1 MSENASP
8 IRAAMYKIKITSVT
22 LISVTFPISKPTYSA
37 SIITLTPIIQKAT
50 NATIIHIA
58 TGTLTITKLFTR
70 SISAVKIPPNNT
82 SMYHKNPLNI
92 ASTASIADTKK
103 CFYGAYNEC
112 ISYEITKCSKGVTV
126 NSRYTTFHILSC
138 RGGEN

>member
-92 ASTASIADTKK
+92 ASTGSIADTKNASM
-103 CFYGAYNEC
+103 GL
-112 ISYEITKCSKGVTV
+112 ITNVLVMKLLNAPKV
-126 NSRYTTFHILSC
+126 LL
-138 RGGEN
+138 

>member
-92 ASTASIADTKK
+92 ASTASIADTKNASM
-103 CFYGAYNEC
+103 GL
-112 ISYEITKCSKGVTV
+112 ITNVLVMKLLNAPKV
-126 NSRYTTFHILSC
+126 LL
-138 RGGEN
+138 

>member
-8 IRAAMYKIKITSVT
+8 IRAAIYKIKITSVT

-50 NATIIHIA
+50 NATIINIA

-92 ASTASIADTKK
+92 ASTASIADTKNASM
-103 CFYGAYNEC
+103 GL
-112 ISYEITKCSKGVTV
+112 ITNVLVMKLLNAPKV
-126 NSRYTTFHILSC
+126 LL
-138 RGGEN
+138 

>member
-1 MSENASP
+1 MSENASL

-92 ASTASIADTKK
+92 ASTASIADTKNASM
-103 CFYGAYNEC
+103 G
-112 ISYEITKCSKGVTV
+112 IITNVLVMKLLNAPKV
-126 NSRYTTFHILSC
+126 LL
-138 RGGEN
+138 

>member
-37 SIITLTPIIQKAT
+37 SIITLTPIIQKAI

-92 ASTASIADTKK
+92 ASTASIADTKNASM
-103 CFYGAYNEC
+103 GL
-112 ISYEITKCSKGVTV
+112 ITNVLVMKLLNAQKV
-126 NSRYTTFHILSC
+126 LL
-138 RGGEN
+138 